1 MGGEEWEG
9 RKGRGR
15 AVGGAEFSPGK
26 VGLQIQT
33 DIKLLDC
40 CCF

>member
-1 MGGEEWEG
+1 MGGEEWE
-9 RKGRGR
+9 RWKVRGG
-15 AVGGAEFSPGK
+15 AVGGAEFRPGE